1 MELYSS
7 STNEIMRRSDCEPM
21 IGELAALGAALS
33 WTASA
38 LLYRKALQETQP
50 VLANIVRLVLTSTI
64 LIVFV
69 TVIGK
74 LGTFATLPYNVVI
87 LAAVSGIIGLGVGDT
102 LYMVSLKIVGVAR
115 GVPITCTYPL
125 FTLLF
130 AFTLAGQPPTLT
142 VSLGA
147 ILIVAGIWLVSTER
161 NSSTTASRKLLL
173 LGVVMGIATAILW
186 AVSITLMNLA
196 VNYNRQLDSALAVN
210 TIRVTAIGAAFAAS
224 APLLY
229 KRHRLTKMSRKTVLS
244 LIAGGLVALGLG
256 WFFLSYSL
264 TVIEESRAVP
274 ISSVTPLFSTLTAAL
289 LFHEKIT
296 MENALGSVLIVI
308 GIFIIFLL

>member
-1 MELYSS
+1 
-7 STNEIMRRSDCEPM
+7 M

-38 LLYRKALQETQP
+38 LLYRKALQETKP
-50 VLANIVRLVLTSTI
+50 ILANIVRLVLTSTI

-69 TVIGK
+69 AVIGK
-74 LGTFATLPYNVVI
+74 LGTFAALPYNVVI
-87 LAAVSGIIGLGVGDT
+87 LAAVSGIIGLGFGDT
-102 LYMVSLKIVGVAR
+102 LYMVSLKMVGVAR
-115 GVPITCTYPL
+115 AVPITCTYPL

-130 AFTLAGQPPTLT
+130 AFTLAGQPPTLA
-142 VSLGA
+142 VILGA

-186 AVSITLMNLA
+186 AVSITMMNLA

-210 TIRVTAIGAAFAAS
+210 TIRVTAIGATFAAS

-229 KRHRLTKMSRKTVLS
+229 KRHRLTKMSRKTLLS

-264 TVIEESRAVP
+264 TVTEESRAVP
-274 ISSVTPLFSTLTAAL
+274 ISSVTPLFSTLTAVL